1 MLKIILYHANIK
13 LNELIELIEHEILL
27 HYL

>member
-27 HYL
+27 HHL